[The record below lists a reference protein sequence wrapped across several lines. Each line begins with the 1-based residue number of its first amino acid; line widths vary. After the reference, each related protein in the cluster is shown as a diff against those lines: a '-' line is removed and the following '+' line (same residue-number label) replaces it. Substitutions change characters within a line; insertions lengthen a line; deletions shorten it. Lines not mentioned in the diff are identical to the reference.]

1 MPKRLHLSNVEPST
15 SQRVREF
22 DHSFKICTTDLQL
35 VAARDMD
42 RDAQLS
48 RATVQEIECSPAAE
62 MEALSQFGN
71 GGVIGLNGPVR
82 CIHDRTVDALGVT
95 KLYREAGDSKRS
107 VLMR

>member
-1 MPKRLHLSNVEPST
+1 
-15 SQRVREF
+15 
-22 DHSFKICTTDLQL
+22 
-35 VAARDMD
+35 
-42 RDAQLS
+42 
-48 RATVQEIECSPAAE
+48 